1 MQFSVF
7 LGLMGG
13 LALFL
18 YGMQMTSTGLEAAAG
33 DRMKNILERLTSNR
47 FMGILVGVGITALIQ
62 SSSATT
68 VMVVGFVNSG
78 LMKITQAV
86 WIIMGANIGTTIT
99 GQLIALDV
107 GEIAP
112 LFAMAGVVLLVFF
125 KREKLHNY
133 GYIVAG
139 LGFLF
144 LGMNLMS
151 EAMEP
156 LKEVPA
162 FKEMLTSFQNPL
174 FGLLFGL
181 VFTGIIQ
188 SSAASVGILQI
199 LTTSGA
205 LSFHSAVFV
214 LFGGN
219 IGTCVTTLL
228 ASIGTNRNAKRAMLI
243 HMMFNVIGA
252 VLFSTVC
259 IFTPLTDWVAS
270 WTPTKPAAQIANM
283 HTFFNVV
290 TTLLLL
296 PFGNYLAILSKKL
309 MPEIETEEVDT
320 FRLEF
325 LNPSMKHEEHF
336 SIGAA
341 AIIMTGIRNEL
352 LRMYQMVKDN
362 VIASFDVVIS
372 GDTKMLKKI
381 NDKEDYIDYLNKEIS
396 KYISNTMVYETNV
409 KDSRLINAYFRICT
423 NLERVADHAM
433 NIAEYSLR
441 LAENKVKFTKE
452 AYEELETMKKYS
464 VLGMETVS
472 ALDKM
477 NSEEVVK
484 TAAIEQ
490 KIDDLTREYRANHL
504 RRMHKATCSEDT
516 AVLYTELLIDFERIG
531 DHLLNI
537 AEALNVADK
546 VD

>member
-1 MQFSVF
+1 
-7 LGLMGG
+7 
-13 LALFL
+13 
-18 YGMQMTSTGLEAAAG
+18 
-33 DRMKNILERLTSNR
+33 
-47 FMGILVGVGITALIQ
+47 
-62 SSSATT
+62 
-68 VMVVGFVNSG
+68 
-78 LMKITQAV
+78 
-86 WIIMGANIGTTIT
+86 
-99 GQLIALDV
+99 
-107 GEIAP
+107 
-112 LFAMAGVVLLVFF
+112 
-125 KREKLHNY
+125 
-133 GYIVAG
+133 
-139 LGFLF
+139 
-144 LGMNLMS
+144 
-151 EAMEP
+151 
-156 LKEVPA
+156 
-162 FKEMLTSFQNPL
+162 
-174 FGLLFGL
+174 
-181 VFTGIIQ
+181 
-188 SSAASVGILQI
+188 
-199 LTTSGA
+199 
-205 LSFHSAVFV
+205 
-214 LFGGN
+214 
-219 IGTCVTTLL
+219 
-228 ASIGTNRNAKRAMLI
+228 
-243 HMMFNVIGA
+243 
-252 VLFSTVC
+252 
-259 IFTPLTDWVAS
+259 
-270 WTPTKPAAQIANM
+270 
-283 HTFFNVV
+283 
-290 TTLLLL
+290 
-296 PFGNYLAILSKKL
+296 
-309 MPEIETEEVDT
+309 
-320 FRLEF
+320 
-325 LNPSMKHEEHF
+325 MKHEEHF
-336 SIGAA
+336 SIGAS